1 MADNAP
7 LTESTPRKRPAP
19 DDGDSHDSASSL
31 STPKTIESPES
42 TRTSNAGDPRQA
54 SPSLS
59 VAGSATDSQP
69 ATNGPP
75 TSTANSH
82 KAKRRKFTPFEQQQK
97 RLEEEAKK
105 RAKEEKKAEKEAE
118 QEAKDRAKQEK
129 KAQAEEKKAQA
140 EAKKAETEAKKR
152 EKEAAKQKK
161 EEEQAKKA
169 RAQMKIDFLFRS
181 KPATTPPAAS
191 SSAAQEKRSPSAQQP
206 PIHQHT
212 SPASTQAKPTRSDY
226 DKTFL
231 SYSLPSH
238 TILAPENHFYADL
251 SDSALQTARARLD
264 AIVSGESEEARR
276 TIITAIEKHDFSNLF
291 QIPEAFREKR
301 GFLYPSVKELV
312 AQLSGASSEVVD
324 LTGDVSED
332 ASRDAM
338 EKLKA
343 VPMKFLRFW
352 EDIRPPYCGT
362 FSRVQSEEQARK
374 LALNPPSKSL
384 PEVNYEYDSEAEWED
399 PGEGEDLD
407 VEDEDDVESES
418 GDDMEGFLVDD
429 DDPAVQNKR
438 RLITG
443 DLEPVCSGLCWET
456 NKGSLRKANG
466 SVETFQ
472 GWSDFKMGVL
482 LEPQPAS
489 IDPFSTAYWESD
501 PAPLPTVQIYRDG
514 FGTMNPPRL
523 PLHPRPDGNMNGFPA
538 QPTATGNAP
547 KPPKRTVPP
556 EVLAEF
562 KAAIE
567 GSDLTKLGLIEA
579 LKKQFPK
586 IPKDAISNTLP
597 IVAVRV
603 GAKASEKR
611 WALLDST

>member
-7 LTESTPRKRPAP
+7 PLESTPRKRPAP
-19 DDGDSHDSASSL
+19 DDAESHDSASSL

-42 TRTSNAGDPRQA
+42 TRASNAGEPRQA
-54 SPSLS
+54 SPSPS
-59 VAGSATDSQP
+59 ITGSATDSHP
-69 ATNGPP
+69 AVNGPQ
-75 TSTANSH
+75 TSTPSSH
-82 KAKRRKFTPFEQQQK
+82 KAKRRKLTPFEQQQK

-105 RAKEEKKAEKEAE
+105 RAKDEKKAEKEAE
-118 QEAKDRAKQEK
+118 KEAKDRAKQEK
-129 KAQAEEKKAQA
+129 KAQSD
-140 EAKKAETEAKKR
+140 AKKR
-152 EKEAAKQKK
+152 EKDAERQKKDLEKQKK

-169 RAQMKIDFLFRS
+169 RAQMKIDFLFKS
-181 KPATTPPAAS
+181 KPTTTSPTTSA
-191 SSAAQEKRSPSAQQP
+191 SAAQEKPSPSSQRLQS
-206 PIHQHT
+206 HQDP
-212 SPASTQAKPTRSDY
+212 SAVSTPAKPTLSDY

-238 TILAPENHFYADL
+238 TTIAPENHFYADL
-251 SDSALQTARARLD
+251 PESALESAKARLD
-264 AIVSGESEEARR
+264 AIVSGESETRR
-276 TIITAIEKHDFSNLF
+276 TILSAVEKHDFSNLL
-291 QIPEAFREKR
+291 QVPEAFRETR

-312 AQLSGASSEVVD
+312 GQLSGISSEVVD

-332 ASRDAM
+332 ASRDAL

-343 VPMKFLRFW
+343 IPMKFLRFW

-362 FSRVQSEEQARK
+362 FTRVQSKDQARK
-374 LALNPPSKSL
+374 LALNPSSKSL
-384 PEVNYEYDSEAEWED
+384 PEVNYDYDSEAEWED

-407 VEDEDDVESES
+407 VEDEDDIESES

-429 DDPAVQNKR
+429 DDPAQNKR

-456 NKGSLRKANG
+456 NKGSLRKADG

-472 GWSDFKMGVL
+472 GWSDYKMGVL

-489 IDPFSTAYWESD
+489 IDPFSTAYWKSD
-501 PAPLPTVQIYRDG
+501 PVPLPSVQVSRDG

-523 PLHPRPDGNMNGFPA
+523 PLHPRPDGNTNGTHA
-538 QPTATGNAP
+538 QSASASSVP
-547 KPPKRTVPP
+547 KPPKRTVPHG
-556 EVLAEF
+556 VLAEF
-562 KAAIE
+562 KAAID

-597 IVAVRV
+597 LVAVRV
-603 GAKASEKR
+603 GAKASDKR